1 MKNGFQPEGKRSLT
15 GVERQRMV
23 LSDVERFLVV
33 YERNRQI
40 IERVLHR

>member
-1 MKNGFQPEGKRSLT
+1 MKNDFQPEGKRFLT
-15 GVERQRMV
+15 GVKRQRMV